1 MNVVFAIIFSKQF
14 TSPLQKTRF
23 CQLQNKIG
31 TKILLAP
38 DSETECN

>member
-23 CQLQNKIG
+23 CQLQNKIC
-31 TKILLAP
+31 TKIVLAP
-38 DSETECN
+38 DSETKCN